1 MFRMSRLPDGEP
13 QRMNSKRFKSK
24 KRNFESKENF
34 FRGPR
39 EPLSSYWIQ
48 LFARCGGRTTLTSH
62 SSPRSL
68 LSAHT
73 KLRTTGLLTGWGK
86 VMLPAGLPS
95 AGGTG
100 WQLTGRMERE
110 SSPVCHISPPNL
122 IPATIS
128 LNNNLLPNWKARS
141 NPAPARRWLS
151 PPKQKGCLTHET
163 PVTLINYTRSNE
175 LSFLLSFGYL
185 CPLEV
190 K

>member
-1 MFRMSRLPDGEP
+1 MSKDIQTFTALCFECHGCMMASHSALTANGSN
-13 QRMNSKRFKSK
+13 QRNFKSK
-24 KRNFESKENF
+24 ENS

-39 EPLSSYWIQ
+39 EALSSYWIQ
-48 LFARCGGRTTLTSH
+48 LLARCGGRTTLTSR

-68 LSAHT
+68 LSANT

-95 AGGTG
+95 VGGTG

-141 NPAPARRWLS
+141 NPAPARRRLS
-151 PPKQKGCLTHET
+151 PPKQKVVWH
-163 PVTLINYTRSNE
+163 TRG
-175 LSFLLSFGYL
+175 L
-185 CPLEV
+185 
-190 K
+190 